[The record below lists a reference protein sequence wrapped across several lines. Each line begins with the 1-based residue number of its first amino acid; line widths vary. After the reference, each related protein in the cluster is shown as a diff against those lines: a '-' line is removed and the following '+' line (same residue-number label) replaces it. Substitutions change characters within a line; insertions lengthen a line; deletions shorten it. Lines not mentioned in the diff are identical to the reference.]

1 MSKWSTQLVL
11 LLMMSCINVLMHGGS
26 NCLDCRELV
35 WLWFYRALRGLLLSS
50 LQVLGVKKGKAFL
63 SKYVKV
69 LEFQSS
75 PNWGLG
81 LLD

>member
-1 MSKWSTQLVL
+1 ML
-11 LLMMSCINVLMHGGS
+11 LLIMSCVNALTYGGS

-35 WLWFYRALRGLLLSS
+35 QLWFYRALRGPLLSG

-63 SKYVKV
+63 SWYAKV

>member
-1 MSKWSTQLVL
+1 ML
-11 LLMMSCINVLMHGGS
+11 LLMMSYIDVLMHRGS

-35 WLWFYRALRGLLLSS
+35 WLGFYRALRDPLLSG
-50 LQVLGVKKGKAFL
+50 LHVLGAKKGEAFL
-63 SKYVKV
+63 SWYAKV

-75 PNWGLG
+75 PKWGLG

>member
-1 MSKWSTQLVL
+1 
-11 LLMMSCINVLMHGGS
+11 MSCINVLMHGGS

-35 WLWFYRALRGLLLSS
+35 WLWFYRALRGPLLSG
-50 LQVLGVKKGKAFL
+50 LQVLGVKKGEAFL
-63 SKYVKV
+63 SWYVKV

-75 PNWGLG
+75 PNQGLS

>member
-1 MSKWSTQLVL
+1 ML
-11 LLMMSCINVLMHGGS
+11 LLMMSCINVLTCGSS

-35 WLWFYRALRGLLLSS
+35 QLWFYRALRVPLLSG
-50 LQVLGVKKGKAFL
+50 LQVLGVKKGEAFL
-63 SKYVKV
+63 SWYVKV

-75 PNWGLG
+75 PNWGLS